1 MSALRTRARDA
12 DVALAGRDP
21 DLPCLSA
28 VLDDGRLSEL
38 MGEDVR
44 ITRVRYKPHTSALVA
59 FTRTRDR
66 RAEPGWAVTR
76 AADPGAKLAGR
87 AVVAAGH
94 GGNVRFL
101 RPDPADSEA
110 FIAVGEVAHD
120 WPLRK
125 NLRWLAGEGLARLG
139 AVPRP
144 GQLLDGTAR
153 VLRYNPE
160 RRLVLLEPVPGS
172 AVVIKT
178 AAQPINEAAGRWLQ
192 ERLQAQGVPVLPWLG
207 DAHCSRRGTRAS
219 PAWGSGDLAAAGTP
233 LNARHAGQ
241 ALARLHGIPGPGP
254 GDSPGPGDNP
264 EPGAR
269 PWPAEPFGQLEATV
283 RTVTVLVPELG
294 VAAARLAERLRNR
307 LDEVAAVPAPV
318 LVHGDFSADQVL
330 VSGGDVRLIDF
341 DRARFGAP
349 EADLGSFAAV
359 EEVRRWAAD
368 PRPGPYTDELLEGYG
383 AGGGRFTPAA
393 VPVWAAFRLFC
404 DSVDPFRDRSPGW
417 SEVIARHIDRAAE
430 LVR

>member
-1 MSALRTRARDA
+1 MSALRTRAQDA

-21 DLPCLSA
+21 DLPCLPA
-28 VLDDGRLSEL
+28 VLDDGRLSDL

-59 FTRTRDR
+59 FTRTRDG

-87 AVVAAGH
+87 AAVAAGH

-125 NLRWLAGEGLARLG
+125 NLRWLASEGLARLG

-160 RRLVLLEPVPGS
+160 RRLVLLEPVPG
-172 AVVIKT
+172 AAMVIKT
-178 AAQPINEAAGRWLQ
+178 AAQPIDEAAGRWLQ
-192 ERLQAQGVPVLPWLG
+192 ERLQAREVPVLPWLG

-219 PAWGSGDLAAAGTP
+219 PAWGSGDLAAVGTE

-241 ALARLHGIPGPGP
+241 ALARLHGIPGPGS
-254 GDSPGPGDNP
+254 GDGPGDRHGYRDGP
-264 EPGAR
+264 EA
-269 PWPAEPFGQLEATV
+269 ASVHLAATLGM
-283 RTVTVLVPELG
+283 VTVLVPELE
-294 VAAARLAERLRNR
+294 AAATRLADRLRSR
-307 LDEVAAVPAPV
+307 LNEVTAGTAPV

-330 VSGGDVRLIDF
+330 VSGTDIRLIDF
-341 DRARFGAP
+341 DRARSGAA

-359 EEVRRWAAD
+359 EEVRRWKAEAG
-368 PRPGPYTDELLEGYG
+368 PGPYTDELLEGYG

-393 VPVWAAFRLFC
+393 VPVWAAYRLFC
-404 DSVDPFRDRSPGW
+404 NSVDPFRDRAPGW